1 MSVMIEQSLEK
12 IQTEISQK
20 LENVQKDVT
29 DIKIQLTEAK
39 GERQVLK
46 VEINS
51 VNRLFRK
58 GRDKFC

>member
-12 IQTEISQK
+12 ILTEISQK

-51 VNRLFRK
+51 VR
-58 GRDKFC
+58 G